1 MLDYFNRYFFTL
13 LITFN
18 TEWCWMFVLFLE
30 LALFCWTCFYW
41 TNQDQ
46 CRGWKANC
54 SFPWGDESYAQ
65 GEVLQKCQPGGVMI
79 SILEKHWT
87 GKRKVWFLCG
97 GLPPT
102 QVQPRSSSSHY
113 WICPHGNESLL
124 MTMRRRTVTEQLSFS
139 TSNTSLTSGPG
150 LDGQGNAGI
159 RLGLHHR
166 LPWQVS

>member
-113 WICPHGNESLL
+113 WICPHGEDEDVDDNDDEETIFLL
-124 MTMRRRTVTEQLSFS
+124 YINYIL
-139 TSNTSLTSGPG
+139 GPE

-159 RLGLHHR
+159 RLGLHYR